1 MLKNLTDY
9 KDETV
14 EQEPKKVTFADYER
28 FLDGL
33 DAQQKLEMLEESN
46 PKSVKYQDQGEE
58 DMERMDKMLEKELRK
73 TLKLKAI

>member
-46 PKSVKYQDQGEE
+46 PKSVKYQD
-58 DMERMDKMLEKELRK
+58 
-73 TLKLKAI
+73 